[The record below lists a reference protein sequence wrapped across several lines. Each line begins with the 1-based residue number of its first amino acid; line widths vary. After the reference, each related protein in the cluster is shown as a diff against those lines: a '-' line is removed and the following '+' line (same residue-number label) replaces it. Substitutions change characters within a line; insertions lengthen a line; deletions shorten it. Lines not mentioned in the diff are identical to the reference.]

1 MSPYTAAEVKGRAR
15 LCARVAAAL
24 LLLQVAPAQA
34 EVSAPVARNLPA
46 PGTYVLHRIQ
56 RVPEISLLDAAATPV
71 ELSAYTRGAV
81 TALGFFYGHCA
92 DPAGC
97 PVAWSA
103 FEAARDAAQ
112 HDPLIAARLRL
123 VFVSL
128 DPERDTPAVMRLLE
142 SNEKGRETNVSWSF
156 LTGASERA
164 LTPLLR
170 AMGQDVAYE
179 TNDAGQRSGTVNHML
194 KVFLIDPDGWVR
206 EIYSTAF
213 LTPEGLLND
222 ARTLAMEFPS
232 ASNRIAGP

>member
-1 MSPYTAAEVKGRAR
+1 MSPYTAREAKGRAHR
-15 LCARVAAAL
+15 CARIAAAL
-24 LLLQVAPAQA
+24 FLLQLAPAKA
-34 EVSAPVARNLPA
+34 EDGASVARNLPA
-46 PGTYVLHRIQ
+46 PGSYVLQRIQ
-56 RVPEISLLDAAATPV
+56 RTPQISLLDAAAAPV

-97 PVAWSA
+97 PVAWSV

-128 DPERDTPAVMRLLE
+128 DPQRDTPAVMRLLQ
-142 SNEKGRETNVSWSF
+142 SNEKDGGADVPWSF
-156 LTGASERA
+156 LTSASERA
-164 LTPLLR
+164 LTPFLR
-170 AMGQDVAYE
+170 AMGQDVAYGI
-179 TNDAGQRSGTVNHML
+179 NDAGHRTGTVDHML

-213 LTPEGLLND
+213 LTPEALLND
-222 ARTLAMEFPS
+222 ARTLAMEFPD